1 MKKVKSIL
9 AIIGILLLVGLY
21 VLTFVLAIVDDTRS
35 FQMLGAALASTVI
48 IPTLI
53 WVIGIFV
60 RLSSPTNSPEDNSEE
75 NE

>member
-21 VLTFVLAIVDDTRS
+21 VLTFVLAIVDDPRS